1 MVHFLSAQDPCLP
14 DSFPIQK
21 LEHLIVRKADEGD
34 APAGPLCKPAG
45 NALLVG
51 AELRAYGIK
60 QINRTVDDVSHL
72 FRAVVTLWLN
82 HIADP
87 AVQAHFRRLQ
97 GLRVSFF
104 SSYFVFSMNKNA
116 GQLA

>member
-1 MVHFLSAQDPCLP
+1 MQTYNILQRKTMNVCVKKEVGMPSAL
-14 DSFPIQK
+14 
-21 LEHLIVRKADEGD
+21 
-34 APAGPLCKPAG
+34 PLCKPAG

-104 SSYFVFSMNKNA
+104 SSYFVF
-116 GQLA
+116 

>member
-1 MVHFLSAQDPCLP
+1 MQTYNILQRKTMNVCVKKEVGMPSAL
-14 DSFPIQK
+14 
-21 LEHLIVRKADEGD
+21 
-34 APAGPLCKPAG
+34 PLCKPVG

-72 FRAVVTLWLN
+72 FRTVITLWLN
-82 HIADP
+82 HKADS

-97 GLRVSFF
+97 GLGCSFF
-104 SSYFVFSMNKNA
+104 SSYIVFSMNKNA
-116 GQLA
+116 GQYGMSGTH

>member
-1 MVHFLSAQDPCLP
+1 MIEFY
-14 DSFPIQK
+14 K
-21 LEHLIVRKADEGD
+21 
-34 APAGPLCKPAG
+34 
-45 NALLVG
+45 
-51 AELRAYGIK
+51 
-60 QINRTVDDVSHL
+60 INRTVDDVSHL

-82 HIADP
+82 HIADL

>member
-1 MVHFLSAQDPCLP
+1 MP
-14 DSFPIQK
+14 DSFAVQK

-34 APAGPLCKPAG
+34 APAGPLCKLTG

-72 FRAVVTLWLN
+72 FRAVVTLGLN
-82 HIADP
+82 HISDS

-97 GLRVSFF
+97 SLLPIFF
-104 SSYFVFSMNKNA
+104 SLLIILGN
-116 GQLA
+116 